1 MEHGNPIKLNN
12 YKHTKI
18 IATIGPSTNSYELI
32 EFLIKAGANGL
43 RLNFS
48 HGDYE
53 ERKQQILW
61 IREASEKLKKPV
73 AIIQDLQGPKMRLG
87 DFIGTINI
95 EKAQEL
101 RFALGSDYPE
111 SGIIPT
117 QYDLSKKVKRGE
129 RLYLADG
136 KIICQITSVR
146 DGIVYAKSEN
156 SGVIIRRK
164 SINLPDTDFA
174 GDVIT
179 DKDKRDLVFGSTQDI
194 DYVALSFV
202 QTEKEIEG
210 LRKIL
215 NNLGSHSKI
224 IAKIETK
231 SAINH
236 LDDIFYASDAVMVAR
251 GDLAIEVPYESVPIV
266 QRKIIGLGLEHCKP
280 TIVATQMLH
289 SMTDSP
295 EPTRAEVSDIATAV
309 LVGADSVM
317 LSDETANGE
326 YPLEAVKV
334 MKKVIMY
341 TEKNAPLK
349 TVFSE
354 AIKHNRQAA
363 ISRAVNNL
371 AISINA
377 KAIVA
382 ETQSGHTP
390 INISSLRSPVPIL
403 AVTNNPKIAQQLAI
417 VYSIK
422 SLIRPVNKLTLD
434 RLTDWLSQNK
444 ILSKGDVIVTASG
457 KYPGIVGTTDTIK
470 VRMIE

>member
-1 MEHGNPIKLNN
+1 
-12 YKHTKI
+12 
-18 IATIGPSTNSYELI
+18 
-32 EFLIKAGANGL
+32 
-43 RLNFS
+43 
-48 HGDYE
+48 
-53 ERKQQILW
+53 
-61 IREASEKLKKPV
+61 
-73 AIIQDLQGPKMRLG
+73 
-87 DFIGTINI
+87 
-95 EKAQEL
+95 
-101 RFALGSDYPE
+101 
-111 SGIIPT
+111 
-117 QYDLSKKVKRGE
+117 
-129 RLYLADG
+129 
-136 KIICQITSVR
+136 
-146 DGIVYAKSEN
+146 
-156 SGVIIRRK
+156 
-164 SINLPDTDFA
+164 
-174 GDVIT
+174 
-179 DKDKRDLVFGSTQDI
+179 
-194 DYVALSFV
+194 
-202 QTEKEIEG
+202 
-210 LRKIL
+210 
-215 NNLGSHSKI
+215 
-224 IAKIETK
+224 
-231 SAINH
+231 
-236 LDDIFYASDAVMVAR
+236 MVAR

-403 AVTNNPKIAQQLAI
+403 AVTNNPKLAQQLAI